1 MTREEIL
8 KTVQEKFETEVN
20 AYFKKV
26 NEMINNK
33 TININTLDNVTSMSL
48 SNITNGYKEACSLW
62 MNAVSDEGVEPDC
75 PECKKKMK
83 RVKKNKESIL
93 CSHLE

>member
-8 KTVQEKFETEVN
+8 KTVQEKFEAEVN
-20 AYFKKV
+20 AYLKTV

-33 TININTLDNVTSMSL
+33 TFNINTLDNVTCMSM

-62 MNAVSDEGVEPDC
+62 MNVVSEEDVEPDC

-83 RVKKNKESIL
+83 RVKKIKKSIL
-93 CSHLE
+93 CSPLE